1 MNFTYT
7 LMAYI
12 IVFLDWVVANSFWI
26 FLGLATIILIAGIL
40 IYIVRYFDEI

>member
-7 LMAYI
+7 SMAYT
-12 IVFLDWVVANSFWI
+12 IVFLDWIVANSFWI
-26 FLGLATIILIAGIL
+26 LIGLTTIILIAGIL